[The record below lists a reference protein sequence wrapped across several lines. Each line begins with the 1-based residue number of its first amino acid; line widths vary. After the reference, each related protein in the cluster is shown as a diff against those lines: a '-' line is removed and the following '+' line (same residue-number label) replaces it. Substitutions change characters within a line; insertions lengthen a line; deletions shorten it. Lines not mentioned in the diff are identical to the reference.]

1 MYVGTRQHG
10 IPLFVVSHR
19 LSLSVSRPLS
29 PPRAHGSLRPAI
41 ASRAVRTCICSFKSG
56 ARTSNSRVAALRRWL
71 KAIGR
76 PARLTARLL
85 ALIGKGAS
93 CADGHCDRDGSDAG
107 PSELM
112 LP

>member
-1 MYVGTRQHG
+1 M
-10 IPLFVVSHR
+10 
-19 LSLSVSRPLS
+19 
-29 PPRAHGSLRPAI
+29 
-41 ASRAVRTCICSFKSG
+41 
-56 ARTSNSRVAALRRWL
+56 AALRRWL